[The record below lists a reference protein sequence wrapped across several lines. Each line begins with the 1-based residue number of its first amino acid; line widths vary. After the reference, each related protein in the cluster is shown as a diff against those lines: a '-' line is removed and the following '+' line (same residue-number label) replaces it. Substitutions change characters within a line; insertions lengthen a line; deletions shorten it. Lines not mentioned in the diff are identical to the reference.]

1 MTLLKLSDNL
11 KSSFVNSFK
20 PLVEQMVSEG
30 KIENPNTNGA
40 YSNEAKSIK
49 DTHRKTILD
58 NGRADFSKAY
68 AKLSENDKIN
78 LYCYYYFQMH
88 FTSSYVLYLKSIDKL
103 KTSAKGKEICFI
115 DVGCGPYTSGF
126 AFELIMNKFD
136 KLNCTRANY
145 IGIDISSNMI
155 TKAKVVAD
163 QLSNQMFSSKLFN
176 IDKDFITDGLH
187 LMVEDYGN
195 VLYIVNYSYLF
206 ASKTLDVSDFQSF
219 TNSIYTQQCMDNN
232 SDLLILHQNPNYS
245 ILNEKWNEYKI
256 AFDYLQTSSDFPKV
270 ISFSFNDVL
279 ESCKYVQPK
288 FKVYCD
294 ILEMKNL

>member
-1 MTLLKLSDNL
+1 M
-11 KSSFVNSFK
+11 VN
-20 PLVEQMVSEG
+20 EG
-30 KIENPNTNGA
+30 KIENPNTKGP
-40 YSNEAKSIK
+40 YSNEAKGIK

-58 NGRADFSKAY
+58 NGRADFSKVY
-68 AKLSENDKIN
+68 AKLSVNDKIN

-88 FTSSYVLYLKSIDKL
+88 FTSSYILYLKLTDKL
-103 KTSAKGKEICFI
+103 KTIAKDKEICFI

-155 TKAKVVAD
+155 IKAKVVAD

-176 IDKDFITDGLH
+176 VDKNFIADGLH

-206 ASKTLDVSDFQSF
+206 ASKTLDVSDFQEF
-219 TNSIYTQQCMDNN
+219 TNWIYTQQCMDNN

-245 ILNEKWNEYKI
+245 ILNKKWNEYKNGL
-256 AFDYLQTSSDFPKV
+256 DYLKSNAGFPKA
-270 ISFSFNDVL
+270 IAFSFNDIL
-279 ESCKYVQPK
+279 ESCKWVKPN

-294 ILEMKNL
+294 VLELKN